1 MIVPDNSSSSKT
13 DFKGHVVSIRNYKY
27 NDNKLYCNVGLET
40 MVFSGEHFMFSTT
53 RV

>member
-1 MIVPDNSSSSKT
+1 MIVPDNSSSPKT
-13 DFKGHVVSIRNYKY
+13 DFKGHVASIRNYKFK
-27 NDNKLYCNVGLET
+27 DDELYFNAGLET